1 MADYIKLYHFSG
13 KFFGLLLNQ
22 FVILPGLF
30 GKYRGQGALVL
41 TQKVQVKLQTGP
53 KVIQKIY
60 QKSGRVFIVPKTDL
74 IVVLFFLL
82 FAMLT

>member
-60 QKSGRVFIVPKTDL
+60 QKSGRVFIVILPL
-74 IVVLFFLL
+74 FIQVLVKW
-82 FAMLT
+82 

>member
-60 QKSGRVFIVPKTDL
+60 QKSGRVFIGINHCHL
-74 IVVLFFLL
+74 IWYHHV
-82 FAMLT
+82 TGIG